1 MEKSKK
7 LNENLGVN
15 KIGKTI
21 KNNPFQQTND
31 FGNNIITSGGYA
43 YSIPKDKFYNV
54 QKNEFKCFIQQ
65 ITGKQSNASN
75 SQA

>member
-31 FGNNIITSGGYA
+31 FGNNIITSGGYP
-43 YSIPKDKFYNV
+43 YSMPKDKFYNV